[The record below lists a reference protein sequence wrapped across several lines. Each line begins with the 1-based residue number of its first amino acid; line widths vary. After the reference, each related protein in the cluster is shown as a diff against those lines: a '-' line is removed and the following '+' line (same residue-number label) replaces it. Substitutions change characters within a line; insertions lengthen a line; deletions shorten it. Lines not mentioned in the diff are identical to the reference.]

1 MNILYVSQ
9 YFSFKPKHAAAVTT
23 HEIVKRLAEKGHN
36 ITICV
41 PNASSDEI
49 VSAEGDSFEIHV
61 YALTHFP
68 SYVIQKN
75 NLLNLL
81 TLTLWYF
88 FLFMWVLKQAKKEK
102 FDIAISMYHSTH
114 IATPSAFVMSR
125 VLKIPLIIKEHD
137 LVPWFTD
144 PNKLRKMYS
153 KIITFISI
161 PLLRRSS
168 LVLVLSDERERIAQK
183 AYGINKQKLSIFP
196 NGVDVQ
202 RFRSYVD
209 SELSKSLGV
218 EDNKVLL
225 YAGMIS
231 EDRGLDN
238 LIRTLPIV
246 VANIPKTKLLIIGDG
261 PEKTKIFKL
270 AIDLKV
276 DGFVDFIESVEHASV
291 NRFISLADVTI
302 GPLRSSIAHETS
314 YPLKVL
320 EYMACAKPVVAYSRS
335 VSSDLIISGY
345 NGVLVPDGDVGE
357 LASAIVKLMNNKR
370 LADEIGRNA
379 RKYVEKVH
387 DWNRLINKLDRLIKV
402 EAV

>member
-23 HEIVKRLAEKGHN
+23 YEIVKKLAEKGHKV
-36 ITICV
+36 TICV

-49 VSAEGDSFEIHV
+49 TSAERVSLRIHV

-68 SYVIQKN
+68 SHIVQN
-75 NLLNLL
+75 SNLLNFF

-88 FLFMWVLKQAKKEK
+88 FLFIWVLKQARKEK
-102 FDIAISMYHSTH
+102 FGIVISMYHSTH

-125 VLKIPLIIKEHD
+125 VLKIPLIVKEHD

-144 PNKLRKMYS
+144 PNKLRRIYS
-153 KIITFISI
+153 KIITSISV

-168 LVLVLSDERERIAQK
+168 QVLVLSDERERIAQK
-183 AYGINKQKLSIFP
+183 VYGINKQKLSIFP
-196 NGVDVQ
+196 NGVDIQ
-202 RFRSYVD
+202 RFRPYIE
-209 SELSKSLGV
+209 SELSKTLGV
-218 EDNKVLL
+218 EDNKILL
-225 YAGMIS
+225 YSGMIS

-238 LIRTLPIV
+238 LIRILPIV
-246 VANIPKTKLLIIGDG
+246 VANVPKMKLLIIGDG
-261 PEKTKIFKL
+261 PEKAKIL
-270 AIDLKV
+270 RSAIDLKV
-276 DGFVDFIESVEHASV
+276 DGFVDFIGSVEHSSV

-320 EYMACAKPVVAYSRS
+320 EYMACAKPVVAFTRS

-345 NGVLVPDGDVGE
+345 NGVLVPDGEVDE
-357 LASAIVKLMNNKR
+357 LASAIVKLMNNKK

-379 RKYVEKVH
+379 RKSVEKVH
-387 DWNRLINKLDRLIKV
+387 DWNRLINKLDRLIRAEDV
-402 EAV
+402 

>member
-23 HEIVKRLAEKGHN
+23 YEIVKRLAEKGHK

-49 VSAEGDSFEIHV
+49 TSAERVSFEVHM
-61 YALTHFP
+61 YALTHF
-68 SYVIQKN
+68 SSDVIQKN
-75 NLLNLL
+75 TLLNLL

-88 FLFMWVLKQAKKEK
+88 FLFMWVLKHAKKKK
-102 FDIAISMYHSTH
+102 FDIVISMYHSTH
-114 IATPSAFVMSR
+114 IATPSAFAMSR
-125 VLKIPLIIKEHD
+125 VLTVPNVVKEHD

-144 PNKLRKMYS
+144 PNKLRRTYS
-153 KIITFISI
+153 KILTFMSI

-202 RFRSYVD
+202 RFRPYVD

-238 LIRTLPIV
+238 LIKALPIV
-246 VANIPKTKLLIIGDG
+246 ISNIPETKLLIIGDG
-261 PEKTKIFKL
+261 PEKAKIFRL
-270 AIDLKV
+270 AVDLKV
-276 DGFVDFIESVEHASV
+276 DGFVDFVESVEHTSV

-302 GPLRSSIAHETS
+302 GPLKSSIAHATS

-320 EYMACAKPVVAYSRS
+320 EYMACAKPVVAYSGS

-345 NGVLVPDGDVGE
+345 NGMLVPDGDVAE
-357 LASAIVKLMNNKR
+357 LASAIIKLMNNKG

-379 RKYVEKVH
+379 RRYIEKFH
-387 DWNRLINKLDRLIKV
+387 DWTNLINKLDKLIRV
-402 EAV
+402 EAA